1 MHDNCPVCGQKY
13 DMENGFWFGTGYV
26 SYALAVA
33 ISVATGIAWFV
44 LIGMSV
50 NDNRM
55 FWWLGANIALLVV
68 LQPWMMRISRVIYTR
83 FFMSYEEDYDTKKPQ
98 EFDY

>member
-1 MHDNCPVCGQKY
+1 
-13 DMENGFWFGTGYV
+13 
-26 SYALAVA
+26 
-33 ISVATGIAWFV
+33 
-44 LIGMSV
+44 MSV